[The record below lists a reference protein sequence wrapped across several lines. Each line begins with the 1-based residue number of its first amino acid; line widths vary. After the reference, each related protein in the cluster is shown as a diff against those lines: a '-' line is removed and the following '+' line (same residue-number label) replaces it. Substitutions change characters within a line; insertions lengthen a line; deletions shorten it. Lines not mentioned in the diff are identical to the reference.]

1 MQQNRIG
8 DMQSGADGIPLFKKK
23 KRKEKHQ
30 KIALFCL
37 VHQVARLSLKE
48 DNLGNVGLSKC
59 IRPTWLSH
67 LHSPRFVFSY
77 YLAKKMVVS
86 GEFHLLLAFKRRN
99 LAIWLFDFKIL
110 QVPSLTRWWPTIS
123 AYLYTSVLEV
133 FRKH

>member
-1 MQQNRIG
+1 MERGQLVQQNRIG

-59 IRPTWLSH
+59 IRPIPGFHTFLAKAI
-67 LHSPRFVFSY
+67 RFVFSY
-77 YLAKKMVVS
+77 YLKKNGRLGRISLVV
-86 GEFHLLLAFKRRN
+86 GF
-99 LAIWLFDFKIL
+99 
-110 QVPSLTRWWPTIS
+110 
-123 AYLYTSVLEV
+123 
-133 FRKH
+133 